1 METPRP
7 PNRAQLCGCRIAFLE
22 RGPAAQ
28 RMEHLDW
35 NCFLNRFF
43 LCVYFSHILTFLKTP
58 WPKAI
63 KTLYYSAEI
72 RGLCRLRD
80 PDGFLLAT
88 RERPRTTA
96 SQQRGSSAH
105 LGPKL
110 ITGEAGRDV
119 LQKNEGTYVC

>member
-72 RGLCRLRD
+72 RG
-80 PDGFLLAT
+80 PVSA
-88 RERPRTTA
+88 ERPRWV
-96 SQQRGSSAH
+96 SPGNQ
-105 LGPKL
+105 
-110 ITGEAGRDV
+110 GEAEDHSIAA
-119 LQKNEGTYVC
+119 EGKFSSPRPHANHWGSRKRRFTKE